1 MGADALDPLS
11 ITSDPW
17 ESRRRSIYNR
27 SFAFITRSLLD
38 PFLLH
43 EMREAL
49 VFRGLPATHHA
60 LATKSCSQD
69 KQRVSCISYDPRVP
83 RSGPVGAVLC
93 STITMT
99 LQEKTMTLLVSMT
112 HSLLELSSLE
122 RCLEPSALRSPP
134 PLLYN
139 GSNPMRRTTISLV
152 AILSAALLCSLSAC
166 QSAPEPKE
174 NTQKLRTGAEIA
186 TSTGDQTRAALEKEP
201 GLVLYAS
208 SIPDEPAQ
216 PKPTRPEKPPVTEP
230 APDTTDAPETSPEDA
245 STDGTRDTS
254 ATPDSTPKA
263 KAKEKDASKKDA
275 PKPDAKPDSKPK
287 ASSDKTD
294 GDAKATDL

>member
-1 MGADALDPLS
+1 
-11 ITSDPW
+11 
-17 ESRRRSIYNR
+17 
-27 SFAFITRSLLD
+27 
-38 PFLLH
+38 
-43 EMREAL
+43 
-49 VFRGLPATHHA
+49 
-60 LATKSCSQD
+60 
-69 KQRVSCISYDPRVP
+69 
-83 RSGPVGAVLC
+83 
-93 STITMT
+93 
-99 LQEKTMTLLVSMT
+99 
-112 HSLLELSSLE
+112 
-122 RCLEPSALRSPP
+122 
-134 PLLYN
+134 
-139 GSNPMRRTTISLV
+139 MRRTTISLI

-208 SIPDEPAQ
+208 SIPDEPTEQKEPAQ

-287 ASSDKTD
+287 ASSDKTG